1 MLITGTKTG
10 KAMKKYIGIAG
21 IWLLA
26 LAAPAAAQNRVVLLP
41 ESEVQIDGTSTVDDF
56 TCRAGTVRGSGAIAG
71 ERALVQKTLVQKA
84 VLGGKDETNVRI
96 RVPVATFDCGKR
108 RMNEDLYR
116 ALRAKAH
123 PFIEYELVSAELV
136 GDEGQAGAYRL
147 RARGRLTIAGTTR
160 DVEVVLEGERL
171 PDGRFQ
177 GRGRLPLQMT
187 DFGIEPPSA
196 LLGLV
201 RAHDDITV
209 RFNLVAAPED
219 VQARN
224 N

>member
-1 MLITGTKTG
+1 MPGFTYDQSLGEIKRVTTG
-10 KAMKKYIGIAG
+10 
-21 IWLLA
+21 
-26 LAAPAAAQNRVVLLP
+26 
-41 ESEVQIDGTSTVDDF
+41 GTSTVDDF
-56 TCRAGTVRGSGAIAG
+56 TCRAGTVRGSGSLAG
-71 ERALVQKTLVQKA
+71 ERALVQKA
-84 VLGGKDETNVRI
+84 VLGGKDETSVRI

-116 ALRAKAH
+116 ALQAKAH
-123 PFIEYELVSAELV
+123 PFIEYELASAELI
-136 GDEGQAGAYRL
+136 GNAGQDGAYRL
-147 RARGRLTIAGTTR
+147 RARGRLTIAGATR
-160 DVEVVLEGERL
+160 DVEIVLDGERL
-171 PDGRFQ
+171 HDGRFQ

-209 RFNLVAAPED
+209 RFKLVAAPED